1 MTKQTKVEKVRQHL
15 IKKRS
20 ITSWDAITKYHATRL
35 ADIIFRLKQ
44 KGWIIR
50 TSTERQGDMTW
61 ARYTLVKEGE

>member
-50 TSTERQGDMTW
+50 TTTERQGNMTW
-61 ARYTLVKEGE
+61 ARYTLVQEGE

>member
-1 MTKQTKVEKVRQHL
+1 MTKQTKVEQVRQHL

-50 TSTERQGDMTW
+50 TTTERQGDMTW
-61 ARYTLVKEGE
+61 ARYTLVQEGE

>member
-50 TSTERQGDMTW
+50 TTTERQGDMTW
-61 ARYTLVKEGE
+61 ARYTLVQEGE

>member
-1 MTKQTKVEKVRQHL
+1 MTKQTKVEQVRQHL

-35 ADIIFRLKQ
+35 ADIVFRLKQ
-44 KGWIIR
+44 KGWII
-50 TSTERQGDMTW
+50 TTTTERRGDMTW

>member
-1 MTKQTKVEKVRQHL
+1 MTKQTKVEQVRQHL

-61 ARYTLVKEGE
+61 ARYTLVQEGE

>member
-1 MTKQTKVEKVRQHL
+1 MTKQTKAERVRQHL

-35 ADIIFRLKQ
+35 ADMVYRLKQ
-44 KGWIIR
+44 KGWII
-50 TSTERQGDMTW
+50 TTTVERRGDMTW

>member
-61 ARYTLVKEGE
+61 ARYTLVQEGE